1 MSATAPCKGTAEK
14 ESPPC
19 IQCRYDTKN
28 PGVETEASCA
38 RHTATWRRHKRLL
51 AGTATA
57 DDMTLTRNLVA
68 LDDARIRAN
77 RVEYATI
84 RAKIRKVECA
94 KRQVDGL
101 AASNRVEC
109 ATIRAEIRKGECAK
123 RQVDALPALDDARI
137 RASKLECAQRQ
148 VDALP
153 VEMLTRKHVAA
164 AGVLA
169 LIRPDVFG
177 ETVKAHIKRAD
188 AYNRSCAADAPA
200 ETAAAAAAVEVA
212 AAAVAAAAA
221 AAEVGALCAAEASA
235 AAHQAIPLEK

>member
-77 RVEYATI
+77 RVECART
-84 RAKIRKVECA
+84 RAKIRKVE
-94 KRQVDGL
+94 
-101 AASNRVEC
+101 S
-109 ATIRAEIRKGECAK
+109 
-123 RQVDALPALDDARI
+123 
-137 RASKLECAQRQ
+137 AQRQ

-153 VEMLTRKHVAA
+153 VEMLTRKNVAA

-177 ETVKAHIKRAD
+177 ETVKAHIKHAD
-188 AYNRSCAADAPA
+188 AYKRSCAADAPA

-212 AAAVAAAAA
+212 AAAVAATAA

-235 AAHQAIPLEK
+235 AALKETDATGTDKTAQPQADSDDDSDLYWGPC

>member
-77 RVEYATI
+77 RVECARI
-84 RAKIRKVECA
+84 RAKIRKVE
-94 KRQVDGL
+94 
-101 AASNRVEC
+101 S
-109 ATIRAEIRKGECAK
+109 
-123 RQVDALPALDDARI
+123 
-137 RASKLECAQRQ
+137 AQRQ

-153 VEMLTRKHVAA
+153 VEMLTRKNVAA

-188 AYNRSCAADAPA
+188 AYKRSCAADAPA

-235 AAHQAIPLEK
+235 AALKETDATGTDKTAQPQADSDDDSDLYWGPC

>member
-1 MSATAPCKGTAEK
+1 MSATSPCKGTAEK

-77 RVEYATI
+77 RVECARI
-84 RAKIRKVECA
+84 RAKIRKVE
-94 KRQVDGL
+94 
-101 AASNRVEC
+101 S
-109 ATIRAEIRKGECAK
+109 
-123 RQVDALPALDDARI
+123 
-137 RASKLECAQRQ
+137 AQRQ

-153 VEMLTRKHVAA
+153 VEMLTRKNVAA

-169 LIRPDVFG
+169 LIRPDVLG

-188 AYNRSCAADAPA
+188 AYKRSCAADAPA

-235 AAHQAIPLEK
+235 AALKETDATGAAKNAQQR

>member
-77 RVEYATI
+77 RVECARI
-84 RAKIRKVECA
+84 RAKIRKVE
-94 KRQVDGL
+94 
-101 AASNRVEC
+101 S
-109 ATIRAEIRKGECAK
+109 
-123 RQVDALPALDDARI
+123 
-137 RASKLECAQRQ
+137 AQRQ

-153 VEMLTRKHVAA
+153 VEMLTPKVVAA
-164 AGVLA
+164 VGDLA
-169 LIRPDVFG
+169 LIWPGVFR
-177 ETVKAHIKRAD
+177 EEVKAHI
-188 AYNRSCAADAPA
+188 
-200 ETAAAAAAVEVA
+200 
-212 AAAVAAAAA
+212 
-221 AAEVGALCAAEASA
+221 
-235 AAHQAIPLEK
+235 

>member
-77 RVEYATI
+77 RVECARI
-84 RAKIRKVECA
+84 RAKIRKVE
-94 KRQVDGL
+94 
-101 AASNRVEC
+101 S
-109 ATIRAEIRKGECAK
+109 
-123 RQVDALPALDDARI
+123 
-137 RASKLECAQRQ
+137 AQRQ

-153 VEMLTRKHVAA
+153 VEMLTRKSVAA

-188 AYNRSCAADAPA
+188 AYKRSCAAELPA
-200 ETAAAAAAVEVA
+200 ETAAAAAAAVEVA

-235 AAHQAIPLEK
+235 AALKETDATGAKADSDDDSDLYWGPC